1 MMMFAIVYATNC
13 RAAGTAR
20 QKHAEIKG
28 TVKDAL
34 GRPITGAEIKL
45 ETSTGKI
52 VARCN
57 SAKDGTFTLSAP
69 SGPYA
74 IVATKPGFKLTTS
87 IVVARAATPATVAL
101 GMESQKELTLPV
113 VAQRLE
119 RARNGLSPQT
129 GSSVYT
135 FSEQSVHQMPAGE
148 NTPLNQVM
156 LQAPGVAQ
164 DSYGQLHIRGEHAN
178 IQYRIDGVEL
188 PVGVIGFSQVLSPRY
203 AKTISL
209 LTGALPAQFSYQTAG
224 VIDVHTRSGAELD
237 GGDVEMYGGQN
248 GTVQPSFE
256 YGGHQGKLSYYATG
270 YYLQNSRG
278 VEPPTS
284 GPSAIHDITTQGNG
298 FGTASYFLNSTTKL
312 SLISGFNIG
321 NFEIPANPGQAPVYP
336 LAGAGYYPSKYIRE
350 TQLEQNYWSVLAIQG
365 VIGSKFDYQLAGF
378 TRYSTISFHPDKTG
392 DLIYNGIASQIFR
405 SSWAKGLQGD
415 LAFHVLDTD
424 TIRAGFYFSGERAEF
439 DNHSLVFP
447 GNAGVATGDVP
458 VAITDDSSATV
469 WLYGI
474 YIQNEWHPIKPL
486 TINFG
491 TRFDLYDGFDR
502 ADQASPRFAIT
513 YAFPEGTTLHA
524 AYARYFTPPPTEL
537 VSSEDIA
544 KFRGTVNFPA
554 IKANGTP
561 SPERANYF
569 DAGVQQQLPWGLR
582 TGVDSYYKMS
592 RDLIDEGQFGAAIIY
607 TPFNYEKG
615 RQYGVEWTGS
625 LTQKDFSAYANFAYS
640 VAQGINPVSGQFNWD
655 PDELAYAQKHYVFL
669 DHDQT
674 FSASAGAAYTWHT
687 WTATFDG
694 LYGSGL
700 RSGFANTGNL
710 PFYVQINAGI
720 IKTIKVEGWG
730 EVQARLSV
738 INLFDHIYEIRNG
751 SGIGVFAAQ
760 YGPRRSFFGS
770 LKIPL
775 AMPRSN
781 TSVARLLGR

>member
-1 MMMFAIVYATNC
+1 MMMFVILNATNC
-13 RAAGTAR
+13 RAARNAQRT
-20 QKHAEIKG
+20 HAAIKG
-28 TVKDAL
+28 VVKDAL
-34 GRPITGAEIKL
+34 GRPIADADIKL
-45 ETSTGKI
+45 ESSTGKI
-52 VARCN
+52 VARSK
-57 SAKDGTFTLSAP
+57 SAKDGSFTFSAAP
-69 SGPYA
+69 GPYA
-74 IVATKPGFKLTTS
+74 IVATKPGFKLATS
-87 IVVARAATPATVAL
+87 IVVASAAKPATVAL
-101 GMESQKELTLPV
+101 GMQSQKELTLQV

-135 FSEQSVHQMPAGE
+135 FSEQAVHQMPAGE
-148 NTPLNQVM
+148 NTPLNQVL

-203 AKTISL
+203 AKSVSL
-209 LTGALPAQFSYQTAG
+209 LTGALPAQYSYQTAG
-224 VIDVHTRSGAELD
+224 VIDVQTRSGAELN

-256 YGGHQGKLSYYATG
+256 YGGHQGDLSYYATG

-278 VEPPTS
+278 IEPPTS

-312 SLISGFNIG
+312 SLISGFNLG
-321 NFEIPANPGQAPVYP
+321 NFEIPANPGQPPVYP
-336 LAGAGYYPSKYIRE
+336 LAGAGYYPSKYVRE
-350 TQLEQNYWSVLAIQG
+350 TQLEQNYWSVLALQG
-365 VIGSKFDYQLAGF
+365 VIGPKIDYQIAGF
-378 TRYSTISFHPDKTG
+378 TRYSTISFHPDDTG
-392 DLIYNGIASQIFR
+392 DLIYNGIASRIFR
-405 SSWAKGLQGD
+405 SSWANGLQGD
-415 LAFHVLDTD
+415 LAYHLFSTD
-424 TIRAGFYFSGERAEF
+424 TIRGGFYFSGERAEF

-447 GNAGVATGDVP
+447 GSPGVPSSDVP
-458 VAITDDSSATV
+458 VAVTDDSSAMV
-469 WLYGI
+469 WLYGL

-502 ADQASPRFAIT
+502 ADQASPRFAVT

-537 VSSEDIA
+537 VSGEDIA
-544 KFRGTVNFPA
+544 KFRGTVNFPL

-569 DAGVQQQLPWGLR
+569 DAGVDQQLPWGLR

-592 RDLIDEGQFGAAIIY
+592 RDLIDEGQFGAALIY
-607 TPFNYEKG
+607 SPFNYEKG

-625 LTQKDFSAYANFAYS
+625 LTRKNLSAYANFAYS
-640 VAQGINPVSGQFNWD
+640 VAQGINPVSGQFNFS
-655 PDELAYAQKHYVFL
+655 PAELAYAQTHYIFL

-674 FSASAGAAYTWHT
+674 FSASAGAAYTWRT
-687 WTATFDG
+687 WTATVDG

-700 RSGFANTGNL
+700 RSGFDNTGNL
-710 PFYVQINAGI
+710 PYYIQVNAGI
-720 IKTIKVEGWG
+720 IKTFKVQDLG

-751 SGIGVFAAQ
+751 SGIGVFAPQ

-775 AMPRSN
+775 AMPGSN
-781 TSVARLLGR
+781 TSLGRLLGR